1 MSDLPPQQ
9 EHAQQFGG
17 AWSVLKVQAVE
28 KYLQAYAQVMSQQP
42 FELSYIDTFAGS
54 GSFTFGDE
62 VPLVPDDEAARIYAG
77 SAKRAINVAAFHKL
91 FFLERDARNLASLR
105 TVAGD
110 DPRVNIIPGDANAN
124 MIELCR
130 PDLWR
135 GRRGVVFVDP
145 CGPETNWEM
154 LRAIAGTKA
163 LDMFWLFPLS
173 AVYRNAPWDH
183 AALTTEKRRM
193 VSRCLGCDDWE
204 AAFYG
209 PSKAVVAD
217 LFDQAPM
224 VRHVESDNIESFV
237 SDKLQAIF
245 PHVEKPARLYGPTG
259 APLFNLFFAVANP
272 SPNAHAPA
280 SRIARHLLDAM

>member
-145 CGPETNWEM
+145 WPRNELGNVARNCRHKGPRHVLAFSTLCSLSQRSLGPRRVNNREAPDGFKVPG
-154 LRAIAGTKA
+154 LRR
-163 LDMFWLFPLS
+163 L
-173 AVYRNAPWDH
+173 
-183 AALTTEKRRM
+183 
-193 VSRCLGCDDWE
+193 E

-217 LFDQAPM
+217 LFDQRPM